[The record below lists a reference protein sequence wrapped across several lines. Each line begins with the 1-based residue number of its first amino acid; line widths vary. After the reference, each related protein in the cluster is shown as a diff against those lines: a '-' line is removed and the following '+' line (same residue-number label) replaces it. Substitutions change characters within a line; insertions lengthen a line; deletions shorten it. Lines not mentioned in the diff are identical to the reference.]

1 MEQVGVAMLLHGE
14 VIDPAVDLYARAR
27 IFIERHLEQL
37 VRRSAGLRLVIGPIT
52 TKKAVDPVLSAP
64 TTVAATLTP
73 HHLMQNRNDMLL
85 GVSGRIT
92 APCPC

>member
-1 MEQVGVAMLLHGE
+1 MLLHGE
-14 VIDPAVDLYARAR
+14 VINPAVDLYARAH
-27 IFIERHLEQL
+27 IFIKRHLAQL
-37 VRRSAGLRLVIGPIT
+37 ARRSAGLRLVIGSIT
-52 TKKAVDPVLSAP
+52 TKKAVDPVLSTP

-73 HHLMQNRNDMLL
+73 NHLMQNRNDMLL